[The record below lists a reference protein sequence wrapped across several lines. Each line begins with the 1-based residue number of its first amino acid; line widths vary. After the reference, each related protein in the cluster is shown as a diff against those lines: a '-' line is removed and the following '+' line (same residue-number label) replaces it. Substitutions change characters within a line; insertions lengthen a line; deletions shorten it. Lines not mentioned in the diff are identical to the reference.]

1 MVEFITITVCVVVCS
16 LTLKKAHNHLRSARA
31 ILEDIEAH
39 HKFLISVAAKE
50 SRRSKWRK

>member
-1 MVEFITITVCVVVCS
+1 MIEFITIFACVVVCS
-16 LTLKKAHNHLRSARA
+16 LTLKKAHNNLRSAKA

-39 HKFLISVAAKE
+39 HKFLISVASKE

>member
-1 MVEFITITVCVVVCS
+1 MVEFITVVVCIIICS
-16 LTLKKAHNHLRSARA
+16 LSIKKTNNARRSAEA

-39 HKFLISVAAKE
+39 HKFLINVAAKE

>member
-1 MVEFITITVCVVVCS
+1 MVEFITITICVVVCS
-16 LTLKKAHNHLRSARA
+16 LTLRKAHNHLRSARA